1 MTCAFE
7 KTQDQLVACGGL
19 DNLCTIYKLNE
30 GEDSINR
37 AHREL
42 TGHDGYLSSCS
53 FVGADKIVT
62 SSGDSTCML
71 WDIETGAI
79 TAKFEGHEQDVM
91 SVDVLVHMNP
101 NIFISGSCDATAKV
115 WDSRSGEC
123 TMTLSGHN
131 NDINAVSFFPGGHS
145 FATGSDDS
153 SVRIFDI
160 RAAAELASFRSDSI
174 LCGVTSVSVSK
185 SGRYI
190 FGGYDDYNCYKW
202 DTLGSVKEPAQQL
215 VGHDNRVSCVRV
227 SPVGNA
233 VCTGSWD
240 ATLRIWA

>member
-7 KTQDQLVACGGL
+7 QKYDQFVACGGL
-19 DNLCTIYKLNE
+19 DNQCTIYKLNE
-30 GEDSINR
+30 GEDAINR

-42 TGHDGYLSSCS
+42 TGHDGYLSSCQ
-53 FVGADKIVT
+53 FVGPERIVT
-62 SSGDSTCML
+62 SSGDATCML
-71 WDIETGAI
+71 WDIETGAVS
-79 TAKFEGHEQDVM
+79 AKFEGHEQDVM
-91 SVDVLVHMNP
+91 SVSCLVDANP

-115 WDSRSGEC
+115 WDARTSEC
-123 TMTLSGHN
+123 TMTLAGHN
-131 NDINAVSFFPGGHS
+131 NDINTVTFFPGGHS

-153 SVRIFDI
+153 SVRIFDM
-160 RAAAELASFRSDSI
+160 RSVSELASYRSDNI

-185 SGRYI
+185 SGRYL

-215 VGHDNRVSCVRV
+215 VGHENRVSCVKV
-227 SPVGNA
+227 NPIGNA